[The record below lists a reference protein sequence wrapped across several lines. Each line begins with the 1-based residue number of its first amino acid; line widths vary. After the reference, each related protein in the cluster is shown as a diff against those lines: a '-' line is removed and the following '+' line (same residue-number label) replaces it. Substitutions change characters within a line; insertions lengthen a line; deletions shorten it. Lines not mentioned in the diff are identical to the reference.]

1 MKVLKRAISAKDG
14 EGVVRLRC
22 EDGEDLWH
30 AYNLI
35 EAGDR
40 VRCTTL
46 RKVTKSSSTGSVT
59 SNKMRLTLTLA
70 VTRTEFDAEGGVLRV
85 TGRNAE
91 SNPHVQMGA
100 HHTLDIE
107 ENRDFSIEKRC
118 WDAVALDR
126 IDMAS
131 NPDRTSEVAIMVMQ
145 PGLAH
150 LCLLK
155 GQLTILKAR
164 IEVDRH
170 GTLSLVLAAAAC

>member
-107 ENRDFSIEKRC
+107 ENRDFSIEKVRSLQEPETGSPRPRARLS
-118 WDAVALDR
+118 DGLPPSAVGMQWPSIGSTWRATRTALPR
-126 IDMAS
+126 S
-131 NPDRTSEVAIMVMQ
+131 PSW
-145 PGLAH
+145 
-150 LCLLK
+150 
-155 GQLTILKAR
+155 
-164 IEVDRH
+164 
-170 GTLSLVLAAAAC
+170 